1 MSQHILISTYLK
13 KMKKMLWNLHSSRF
27 GQYFGQ
33 RQMYKSLVDFDLLEN
48 IQNDCIS
55 NTATTPK
62 VKFFIKDFFGKRD
75 HTIKRPFPQIF
86 RH

>member
-1 MSQHILISTYLK
+1 
-13 KMKKMLWNLHSSRF
+13 
-27 GQYFGQ
+27 
-33 RQMYKSLVDFDLLEN
+33 MYKSLVDFGLLEN